1 VGDEVVPA
9 PAPERS
15 ELDRAGAAE
24 LIVVAGVRLYREGI
38 AHALRRGGYRV
49 AGMAGD
55 ERGALLL
62 LGACSP
68 AVALV
73 DVNSCADVKTVRRL
87 RQRAPQMRIVVLAIR
102 DAAAEVLTWAEAG
115 IAGYVT
121 IEDSL
126 ERLVDVVGAAVRGE
140 AICTPA
146 VSGALFAHVH
156 RLASGRTA
164 PGVIATLT
172 TREREIAQCL
182 CDGLSNKEIA
192 ARLVIALPTVKNHVH
207 HILAKLEVAHRAEA
221 VDALS
226 VALR

>member
-24 LIVVAGVRLYREGI
+24 VIVVAGVRLYREGI
-38 AHALRRGGYRV
+38 AHALRRGGYEV
-49 AGMAGD
+49 AGMASD
-55 ERGALLL
+55 ERGALALL
-62 LGACSP
+62 RACSP

-87 RQRAPQMRIVVLAIR
+87 RHRAPQMRIVVLAIR

-115 IAGYVT
+115 IAGYVA
-121 IEDSL
+121 IDDSL

-146 VSGALFAHVH
+146 VSGALLKHVH

-164 PGVIATLT
+164 SPVIATLT

-207 HILAKLEVAHRAEA
+207 HILAKLEVTHRGEA

-226 VALR
+226 VALH